1 MCSPDNS
8 SSMVPGKVI
17 EYLTYFCSAPQP
29 GAGVQEA
36 RLETESKN
44 KAVLDAVYKQDS
56 SHCANMFILW

>member
-1 MCSPDNS
+1 
-8 SSMVPGKVI
+8 MVPGKVI
-17 EYLTYFCSAPQP
+17 AYLTYFCSAPQP